1 MGPKKV
7 IKVEGETKQER
18 ANHRQQLGSLRS
30 LTVSAITRQRYSQSL
45 AKFRLFLS
53 HNHLEIPRARRDMD
67 PLVCEYLEFLWGEG
81 EGRATANTFVAALQD
96 YQPSLKGELK
106 GAWRLLKVWASHELP
121 NRAPPLP
128 EKVMLS
134 MVGYNLFHERPLFA
148 LSLLLGFYTM
158 LRTGELLGVQRRHV
172 FMHNSRSPAVIS
184 LGYTKAGQRQ
194 GALESVTCGVT
205 EVLRRLWAWKTGRSD
220 SQSLT
225 PSPHHWRTTFHDTL
239 TALNLAD
246 LGFRPYSLR
255 RGGATFWFNKH
266 HSFEKLLVQGRWAAA
281 KTARIY
287 LNEGLA
293 VLAEMKVPWKS
304 LQPFLNVYYSSL
316 PSPLPQLEQTR
327 RPSRPGRGKQ
337 QGSRRNK

>member
-7 IKVEGETKQER
+7 IKVEGKTKQER

-67 PLVCEYLEFLWGEG
+67 LLVCEYLEFLWGEG

-148 LSLLLGFYTM
+148 LSLLLGF
-158 LRTGELLGVQRRHV
+158 
-172 FMHNSRSPAVIS
+172 
-184 LGYTKAGQRQ
+184 
-194 GALESVTCGVT
+194 
-205 EVLRRLWAWKTGRSD
+205 
-220 SQSLT
+220 
-225 PSPHHWRTTFHDTL
+225 
-239 TALNLAD
+239 
-246 LGFRPYSLR
+246 
-255 RGGATFWFNKH
+255 
-266 HSFEKLLVQGRWAAA
+266 
-281 KTARIY
+281 
-287 LNEGLA
+287 
-293 VLAEMKVPWKS
+293 
-304 LQPFLNVYYSSL
+304 
-316 PSPLPQLEQTR
+316 
-327 RPSRPGRGKQ
+327 
-337 QGSRRNK
+337 